1 MDQSQQHDSLISLLS
16 ANSQWAEDVERV
28 EPGFFEESAKGQAP
42 HTLWI
47 GCADS
52 RVPDNVITGARPG
65 DIFVHRN
72 IANQFSLNDDS
83 ALAVLKYAVD
93 FLGVQHV
100 VVVGHSECGG
110 AAACLNAAQN
120 ALFTEDGPVVTVPSL
135 SPEDPL
141 NRWLE
146 PLTRL
151 AGSLHLSTTPK
162 IEALPIVV
170 EENVRR
176 QVENLCKSATL
187 VNAWASGDE
196 KKKSVWVHGWVY
208 NLGTG
213 RLRDLK
219 VTRGPTA

>member
-1 MDQSQQHDSLISLLS
+1 MAHSQQHDALTRLLA
-16 ANSQWAEDVERV
+16 ANAQWAEDVMSA
-28 EPGFFEESAKGQAP
+28 EPGFFEQLVKGQSP

-52 RVPDNVITGARPG
+52 RIPETVLTGARPG

-72 IANQFSLNDDS
+72 IANQFPVDDDS
-83 ALAVLKYAVD
+83 ALAVLKYAID

-110 AAACLNAAQN
+110 AAACFNAAQN
-120 ALFTEDGPVVTVPSL
+120 PSITDDGSVVTIPSL
-135 SPEDPL
+135 SPDDPL

-151 AGSLHLSTTPK
+151 ATSLHVSTTPK
-162 IEALPIVV
+162 AEALPIVI

-176 QVENLCKSATL
+176 QVVNLCKTATL
-187 VNAWASGDE
+187 VDAWASADA
-196 KKKSVWVHGWVY
+196 KKKNVWVHGWVY
-208 NLGTG
+208 DISTG

-219 VTRGPTA
+219 VTRGPAA